1 MIFDIAIGA
10 TWLAAG
16 YRMWVLDQTAEND
29 VADCRQRVDG
39 GDRDRVHALPVPAH
53 PDRRAVGVAESHRS
67 HRPRGVRRWNRISGH
82 LPRRAAATDVHAL
95 PVGRRLAIAG
105 LVSVILTTSWV
116 AAPVHDHPVED
127 FLPFARHT
135 SVVVYCLTFWV
146 YLIWALVMMAATSL
160 RRARQ
165 FRREDPTRSISLMIV
180 GLSAVAEIPAILL
193 WSVSVV
199 ITRVTGADT
208 TRINAIGDA
217 ILPWPLLV
225 NAIGALS
232 LLVLPYLSDLSIT
245 SRRLRVLAPLW
256 RELTEQHPEVH
267 LELQVTGGPLTRL
280 QLRCERAIIEIHD
293 ALRLAHV
300 DIDGQPS
307 LERLAEGLH
316 HPVRTG
322 RRASDLLERVGS
334 READIHQIV
343 DLANAFRARQP

>member
-16 YRMWVLDQTAEND
+16 YRVWVLIKQPRTTWRVAVSASMAATA
-29 VADCRQRVDG
+29 VAFTLYRFRIQIDELTGSPNLTGLIARV
-39 GDRDRVHALPVPAH
+39 VF
-53 PDRRAVGVAESHRS
+53 AVGIGFLVIYLDALR
-67 HRPRGVRRWNRISGH
+67 RP
-82 LPRRAAATDVHAL
+82 DVHVL

-135 SVVVYCLTFWV
+135 SVVVYCLAFWS
-146 YLIWALVMMAATSL
+146 YLIWALAMMAATSL

-165 FRREDPTRSISLMIV
+165 FRQEDPTRSISLMIV

-208 TRINAIGDA
+208 TRINAVGDA
-217 ILPWPLLV
+217 ILPWPLLI

-245 SRRLRVLAPLW
+245 SRRLRVLGPLW
-256 RELTEQHPEVH
+256 HELIEQHPEVH

-300 DIDGQPS
+300 DVEGQPS
-307 LERLAEGLH
+307 LERLADGLH
-316 HPVRTG
+316 HPVQTG

-343 DLANAFRARQP
+343 NLANAFRARQP